1 MIPEG
6 SGKAIKMYN
15 INTVHL
21 HTFIA
26 IINNQD
32 SFKQLSTT
40 FFNIACETG

>member
-6 SGKAIKMYN
+6 SGKATKMY

-32 SFKQLSTT
+32 SFKQLQVL
-40 FFNIACETG
+40 G